1 MNITKRILV
10 IDDEDQIND
19 LQKIVRQL
27 SSVALVKWNQIDVF
41 ATENLDNAANF
52 MPENLKQTIEKALD
66 EHFYDLILVDYS
78 YGDISFD
85 GLDAIDVVKK
95 KRQNS
100 NVILYS
106 AK

>member
-66 EHFYDLILVDYS
+66 EHFYD
-78 YGDISFD
+78 
-85 GLDAIDVVKK
+85 
-95 KRQNS
+95 
-100 NVILYS
+100 
-106 AK
+106 